1 MELSYFLAKL
11 FGLYLM
17 IVCLSVLVRKDGLS
31 TLADEFFQNRSFV
44 FFSGALILI
53 FGLYL
58 VLSHNI
64 WELSWQGVITLI
76 GWLTVFKGIIR
87 LFIPEKVK
95 NLSKK
100 VVTSPVYTP
109 ILALFFFLGVWLTYI
124 GFWQG

>member
-17 IVCLSVLVRKDGLS
+17 VLCLSVIVRKDGLS

-58 VLSHNI
+58 VLSHNV
-64 WELSWQGVITLI
+64 WELSWRGVITLI

-87 LFIPEKVK
+87 LFIPERAKS
-95 NLSKK
+95 LSKK